1 MNQAPSI
8 LRKLKLCGITLSLVD
23 DKIVAHPA
31 SLLTD
36 AHRTLIRE
44 HKSELVSTLSVATY
58 HILVDDD
65 AVASDTDKA
74 NAVRLYESTV
84 KRVPRDRAEANGTVS
99 VYLIDS
105 TGTTLRVAHF
115 PPFRRGGGKGA

>member
-1 MNQAPSI
+1 MDAPSI
-8 LRKLKLCGITLSLVD
+8 LRKLKLCGITLTLTD
-23 DKIVAHPA
+23 DKIVACPA

-44 HKSELVSTLSVATY
+44 HKSELVSALSVATY

-65 AVASDTDKA
+65 ATASDTDKS
-74 NAVRLYESTV
+74 NAVRLYESAV
-84 KRVPRDRAEANGTVS
+84 KRVPRDRAEANRMVS

-115 PPFRRGGGKGA
+115 PPFKRGGGKGA